1 MVRIAVVEDM
11 PYWSEK
17 LSAFLDRY
25 ASENGEQ
32 VQKTFFTDG
41 YDIAEDYKGGW
52 DVILLDIKLALMDGM
67 AAAEKIREKDEEVI
81 IIFITSLPQ
90 YAIQGYRVNAL
101 DYLLKPIDYV
111 AFSLTLSKAL
121 RRLPRKGEEFIAVS
135 TRGGV
140 VKLRWKDIAWI
151 ESQGHRITF
160 HTSERDIET
169 TVYSLKELEEK
180 SEGKDFSRCNKGCLV
195 NLAAVDSVEN
205 GFVRIG
211 SASLPVSRGRK
222 AEFMSALTSYIAK

>member
-1 MVRIAVVEDM
+1 MTRIAVVEDM
-11 PYWSEK
+11 SFWSEK

-25 ASENGEQ
+25 SSESGE
-32 VQKTFFTDG
+32 VFQKTFFTDG
-41 YDIAEDYKGGW
+41 YAIAEDYKGGFEL
-52 DVILLDIKLALMDGM
+52 ILLDIKMGLMDGM
-67 AAAEKIREKDEEVI
+67 EAAGKIRERDEEVI

-90 YAIQGYRVNAL
+90 YAIQGYKVNAL

-111 AFSLTLSKAL
+111 TFSLTLSKAL
-121 RRLPRKGEEFIAVS
+121 RRVPRKGEDFITVS

-160 HTSERDIET
+160 HTSGRVVDT
-169 TVYSLKELEEK
+169 TVYSLKELEER
-180 SEGKDFSRCNKGCLV
+180 SAGKGFSRCNKGCLV
-195 NLAAVDSVEN
+195 NLSAVDSVEN

-211 SASLPVSRGRK
+211 QASLPVSRGRK
-222 AEFMSALTSYIAK
+222 AEFMSALTSFMTG